1 MKFYLIFILD
11 DEFVGDSDL
20 LVACMVLQRQIEY
33 TDRKK
38 ENKQVLVIQLKYIY
52 ERFLKD
58 FARTTLVRESS
69 SNTDVEISSSS
80 QYIRTE
86 MDAQDQRRSIPTI
99 KYLCWMFDKREMP
112 CLRKLCLSIFIFIM

>member
-86 MDAQDQRRSIPTI
+86 MEAQNQRR
-99 KYLCWMFDKREMP
+99 
-112 CLRKLCLSIFIFIM
+112 